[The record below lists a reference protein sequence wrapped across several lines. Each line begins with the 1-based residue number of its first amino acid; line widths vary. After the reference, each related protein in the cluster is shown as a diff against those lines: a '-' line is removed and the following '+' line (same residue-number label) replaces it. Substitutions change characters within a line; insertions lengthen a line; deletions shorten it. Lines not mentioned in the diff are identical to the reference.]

1 VRIFQII
8 IILST
13 LLSGC
18 VANGYKQ
25 YYTPNFDVT
34 NAPPD
39 LQIVPLGQNE
49 TPQVFMSNDLNRDA
63 NIARSKGWVAVGY
76 SSFNG
81 AMAQNGAV
89 INQAKSIGA
98 SMALVSAKYTGTRT
112 ITTPLFLPNNQTTI
126 YNGSSNGY
134 INGNA
139 GGTNYNG
146 NYSGTSTGTATTYGT
161 TIVPITTQQDRH
173 DQAAVFFVKSL
184 KKYRIGIQMIDLTPE
199 LRSKYERNTGVI
211 ISSVMEDS
219 PAFVA
224 NVLPGDV
231 LTAIAGSSVI
241 NPRGAIEQM
250 KLCAPAGGDCI
261 LDIIRNGTEKNIS
274 LKLPPVT
281 SN

>member
-1 VRIFQII
+1 MRIFQII
-8 IILST
+8 IFSILF
-13 LLSGC
+13 SGC

-25 YYTPNFDVT
+25 YYTPNFDVK

-39 LQIVPLGQNE
+39 LQIVPLGPNE
-49 TPQVFMSNDLNRDA
+49 TPQVYMSDDLNRDV
-63 NIARSKGWVAVGY
+63 NIARSRGWVAVGY
-76 SSFNG
+76 ASFNG
-81 AMAQNGAV
+81 AMAPNGAV

-98 SMALVSAKYTGTRT
+98 SMALVSTKYTGTRT

-139 GGTNYNG
+139 GGSNYNG

-161 TIVPITTQQDRH
+161 TVVPITTQQDRH
-173 DQAAVFFVKSL
+173 DQTAVFFVKSL
-184 KKYRIGIQMIDLTPE
+184 KKYRVGIQMNELTPE
-199 LRSKYERNTGVI
+199 FRSKYERNTGVI
-211 ISSVMEDS
+211 ISNVMEDS

-231 LTAIAGSSVI
+231 LTAIGGSTVI

-250 KLCAPAGGDCI
+250 KLCAPSGGDCI
-261 LDIIRNGTEKNIS
+261 LDIIRNGTAKSIS
-274 LKLPPVT
+274 IKLPPVT
-281 SN
+281 TN